1 MPTIP
6 PMDDEHDVDMTQGQG
21 EQQVESDG
29 EGDGSDVEIELV
41 DGQCPG
47 CDQEF
52 GAQDE
57 DIGWV
62 MCSKATTR

>member
-1 MPTIP
+1 
-6 PMDDEHDVDMTQGQG
+6 MDDEHDVDMTHGQG

-57 DIGWV
+57 DIG
-62 MCSKATTR
+62 